1 MLGYCSNSPLRCEK
15 ARSMEALNQVDSC
28 CPECNLYL
36 LPAQDISQQLR
47 LEEKVLQFAIL
58 LIAFVLL
65 TSTYIYYSNFV

>member
-28 CPECNLYL
+28 CPECHLYL

-58 LIAFVLL
+58 LIAFILL
-65 TSTYIYYSNFV
+65 TSAHIYYSNFV